1 MTFSIASYYRL
12 GGRDDLARPL
22 TDKVIEHYR
31 AELAQLERDGH
42 DDEKRAALLGA
53 LAWTYLESGDP
64 ARAEPVGAEAL
75 ALDRKSGCPRKA
87 VSSCTRGSTPGA
99 QERGAPSSSRTRKP
113 IGCSLRM
120 GRTPSRAPPL

>member
-42 DDEKRAALLGA
+42 DDENAPRSSARWPGRTWSPAIQRAPSRWAPRRSRSIA
-53 LAWTYLESGDP
+53 RVDVP
-64 ARAEPVGAEAL
+64 ARQSRRVLVEVRLGL
-75 ALDRKSGCPRKA
+75 R
-87 VSSCTRGSTPGA
+87 
-99 QERGAPSSSRTRKP
+99 RGARVVISHPQANRVLLADGANTFT
-113 IGCSLRM
+113 CASL
-120 GRTPSRAPPL
+120 